1 MEQTASAVLGM
12 FPDLELAIEEGEP
25 QLALHFFSMVKVWVV
40 ELRELV
46 NSTQQKNNASMD
58 QVY

>member
-1 MEQTASAVLGM
+1 M